1 MNRLVAIT
9 KEFDMKTAI
18 YMRVSTDKQSTEMQE
33 REISMFLASKGIINA
48 EIYKDEGESGK
59 KTSRPALNRLL
70 NDCKQGNV
78 KTLIVWKLDRL
89 FRSLVDLITH
99 LKQFQKQGIVFIS
112 LKENIDLSTPMGVL
126 MMQILGAFGE
136 FEREMIVQRVK
147 AGLANAK
154 AKGKQ
159 LGKPTK
165 IPMELQQQVVTLK
178 VSGQSYAQV
187 SMVTGLK
194 IPAIQRI
201 LQRHRVYKVT
211 NNNA

>member
-1 MNRLVAIT
+1 
-9 KEFDMKTAI
+9 MKTAI